1 MVANGT
7 ETEKLERA
15 GTEAAESEELEAVV
29 SREELVRLSS
39 SVVETAEEGRPRG
52 AGTGVLDAL

>member
-1 MVANGT
+1 MVASGT

-15 GTEAAESEELEAVV
+15 GTEAAESEELEVVV
-29 SREELVRLSS
+29 SREDLVWLSS
-39 SVVETAEEGRPRG
+39 SVVGTAEEGRHRG